1 MDMRWVFVNPPT
13 TFWGPTGMAA
23 GRHSHLVL
31 GKFSWIQAFEPLL
44 DLVVIQPFRA
54 EVDSLR
60 VVDDRLL
67 HQDRGAGAKG
77 QRDRVARSGVDGN
90 PLTLDGEMDQSEE
103 RVVLQVADDDPIDA
117 AVEVGDDVAQQVV

>member
-1 MDMRWVFVNPPT
+1 MDMRWVSVKPPT
-13 TFWGPTGMAA
+13 TFCGPAAMSA

-31 GKFSWIQAFEPLL
+31 GKFGWIQAFEPLL

-60 VVDDRLL
+60 IVDDRLL
-67 HQDRGAGAKG
+67 HQDWCARAQR
-77 QRDRVARSGVDGN
+77 QRDGVARTGVDSN
-90 PLTLDGEMDQSEE
+90 PLALDGEMDERKK

-117 AVEVGDDVAQQVV
+117 SVEVSNDVAQQVV